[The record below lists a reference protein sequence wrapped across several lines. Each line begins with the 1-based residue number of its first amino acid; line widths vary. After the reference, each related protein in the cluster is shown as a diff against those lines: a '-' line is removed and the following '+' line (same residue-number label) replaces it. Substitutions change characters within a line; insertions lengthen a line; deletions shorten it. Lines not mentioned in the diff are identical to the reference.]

1 MSRLITIPALIDPHV
16 HFRTPGSEHKED
28 WITGVQ
34 AALAGGVTTVFDMPN
49 TSPATTSLEL
59 VRVKKVLITN
69 ALQKSGQQIRFHLYL
84 GATENNVGEL
94 AAAKN
99 EIVGVKLFMGASTGN
114 LQVENTEAQEAFFA
128 ECGRLGIP
136 LAVHAEDEATLQNAK
151 KKYAEKELSITDH
164 SIIRPVEAAVIAVE
178 RACALAAKY
187 HTRLYILH
195 VSTEAELEIIRAAK
209 KRGVNVYAE
218 VTPHHLFLTTN
229 DYARLG
235 TLGQMNPPLR
245 SERDQAALW
254 AALLDGTI
262 DTIGTDHAPH
272 TLEEK
277 QQPYGKAPS
286 GVPGIETYLALLL
299 DAHQNGK
306 LTLND
311 ITRLTRTN
319 AQKIFHLPDNS
330 DTVTVDL
337 ELTKT
342 IKNEDLFTKCQ
353 WSPFAGQTLT
363 GWPILTQI
371 KN

>member
-1 MSRLITIPALIDPHV
+1 MPRFITIPALIDPHV
-16 HFRTPGSEHKED
+16 HFRTPGGEHKED
-28 WITGVQ
+28 WASGTR
-34 AALAGGVTTVFDMPN
+34 AALSGGVATVFDMPN

-59 VRVKKVLITN
+59 VRTKKALIAET
-69 ALQKSGQQIRFHLYL
+69 LQKSDQQIRYHVYL

-94 AAAKN
+94 AAAKD

-114 LQVENTEAQEAFFA
+114 LQVENVEAQEAIFA

-136 LAVHAEDEATLQNAK
+136 LAVHAEDETTLQKAK
-151 KKYAEKELSITDH
+151 AEYTGKELSITDH

-178 RACALAAKY
+178 RACTLTAKY

-195 VSTEAELEIIRAAK
+195 VSTEAELEVIRAAK
-209 KRGVNVYAE
+209 KRAVDVYAE

-229 DYARLG
+229 DYERLG

-299 DAHQNGK
+299 DAHLKGK

-311 ITRLTRTN
+311 ISRLTRTN
-319 AQKIFHLPDNS
+319 AQKIFRLPENS

-342 IKNEDLFTKCQ
+342 IKNEDLFTKCK

-363 GWPILTQI
+363 GWPIKTI
-371 KN
+371 INN